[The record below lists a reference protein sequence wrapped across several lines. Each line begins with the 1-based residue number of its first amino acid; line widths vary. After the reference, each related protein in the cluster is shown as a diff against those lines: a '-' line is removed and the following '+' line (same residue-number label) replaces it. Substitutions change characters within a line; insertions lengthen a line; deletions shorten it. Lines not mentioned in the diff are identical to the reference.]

1 MAARSSLN
9 STYYNAMKYKLI
21 KLSIR
26 QRSCL
31 NCLGVYHM
39 LARIYFAGLFFFYFF
54 SMYFFLVLC
63 HMLTIVMILF
73 FNDSYGNFG
82 FFW

>member
-9 STYYNAMKYKLI
+9 STYYNAMKNKLI

-39 LARIYFAGLFFFYFF
+39 LARIYFAGLFFFIFFNVFF
-54 SMYFFLVLC
+54 SGIMSYVDNS
-63 HMLTIVMILF
+63 MILF